1 MIFEFMSRLPGG
13 PGPCD
18 FDKGPSLAVQSR
30 VKILASPP
38 DVKISIFGLISPH
51 KESPNFWHLTQT
63 GNWTLDWVLMNIT
76 SVRNS

>member
-30 VKILASPP
+30 VKI
-38 DVKISIFGLISPH
+38 VKSTFDGIRSMKI
-51 KESPNFWHLTQT
+51 
-63 GNWTLDWVLMNIT
+63 LM
-76 SVRNS
+76 